1 MIVKDHDS
9 KYKGATFFLDG
20 VATRLYVYD
29 DKVVIE
35 HHGVLGFL
43 IQGLSGK
50 KTIPITSVKSIQFLE
65 AGSWVNGFI
74 QFGIAGGIEK
84 QGGVLNAAEDENS
97 VMFYKDKNEEAL
109 EIKYFIE
116 SRINHPTS
124 EEPQVNH
131 FSVADEILKLKNLMT
146 QGLISEAEFEQQKQ
160 KLLQ

>member
-1 MIVKDHDS
+1 MIVKDHNP
-9 KYKGATFFLDG
+9 KYKDATFFLDG

-43 IQGLSGK
+43 IQGLSGR
-50 KTIPITSVKSIQFLE
+50 KTIPTTSIKSVQFRE
-65 AGSWVNGFI
+65 GGSWVNGFI

-109 EIKYFIE
+109 EIKNFIE
-116 SRINHPTS
+116 SKINHPTS
-124 EEPQVNH
+124 EKPLDNN
-131 FSVADEILKLKNLMT
+131 FSVADEIFKLKNLMSK
-146 QGLISEAEFEQQKQ
+146 GVISDAEFEQQKQ